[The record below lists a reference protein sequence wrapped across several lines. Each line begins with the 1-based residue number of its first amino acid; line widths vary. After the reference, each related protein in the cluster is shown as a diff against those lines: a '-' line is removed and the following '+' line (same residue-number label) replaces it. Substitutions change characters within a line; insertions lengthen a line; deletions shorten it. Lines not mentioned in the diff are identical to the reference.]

1 MKLSENLKKIR
12 KEDNVSQEQLAEQLG
27 VSRQAVSKW
36 ESGQSYPEMDKVL
49 NICKLYNYNIDELLN
64 ENVTSIKE
72 EKESKSN
79 FNKLIEEILL
89 YITKTVNM
97 FSSMKFKQKVKCIFE
112 QFIIAFCIV
121 IIFAIVG
128 IIGSEIVRFL
138 FSFLPNKIYYFVR
151 DVLSSAYLIFCLVS
165 GIAVLLHV
173 FKIRYLDYYT
183 FAKEENNVDNIVEK
197 NAEDNE
203 TKSEV
208 KLDKDREKI
217 IIRDPAHSESKFFNA
232 IAKVIVFSFKA
243 FVCLVLGFFA
253 FCLIGL
259 VVGVVCSF
267 LIAKSG
273 VFFVGLLLSLI
284 GAIIG
289 NVIILEILFDFI
301 VNRKASKTRIGISFL
316 IALIVCGIGLGLGA
330 IGISKFKIVD
340 ELSKENIK
348 TFEYEY
354 DMTDDTRISTVY
366 ELNYIESSNKN
377 IKIELEA
384 FKYNNIYV
392 DKNVDDSIYIWG
404 NIGNYDLIDTL
415 TLLKDDINNKTIYKS
430 EYMKVNVYTTKENIQ
445 KLKENNSTK
454 SRIEMMQD
462 TIDELETT
470 IREKDDTI
478 NNLQEKINSFELE
491 NNNI

>member
-12 KEDNVSQEQLAEQLG
+12 KENNLSQEQLAEQLG

-183 FAKEENNVDNIVEK
+183 FAKEENNVENIVEK
-197 NAEDNE
+197 NLENNE
-203 TKSEV
+203 IKSEV

-289 NVIILEILFDFI
+289 NVIILEILF
-301 VNRKASKTRIGISFL
+301 
-316 IALIVCGIGLGLGA
+316 LGLGA

-454 SRIEMMQD
+454 SR
-462 TIDELETT
+462 
-470 IREKDDTI
+470 
-478 NNLQEKINSFELE
+478 FELE